1 MNKKLKIG
9 VVVVTAVALTIV
21 AVAMFAGCIEKE
33 ALMPTPVS
41 SPPDVTPVYEYKI
54 VDTYPHDRNAFTQG
68 LVFDNGFLYEG
79 TGIYGESTLRK
90 VELETG
96 KVLKLYHLP
105 AQFFG
110 EGVTLW
116 EDKLIQLTWQSK
128 VGFVYDKKSFLLLR
142 EFTYPTE
149 GWGITHDGKQLIM
162 SDGTETLYF
171 LNPDTFEELGR
182 IEVLDKGVPITNLN
196 ELEYIQGEIYAN
208 LWLTNYIARISP
220 ETGQVVGWIDL
231 EGMLSEEDHS
241 QPVDVL
247 NGIAYDAEHD
257 RLFITG
263 KCWPK
268 LFEIELVSFRLEK
281 ELPEDIRVLLGLKHY
296 SINAT

>member
-1 MNKKLKIG
+1 M
-9 VVVVTAVALTIV
+9 
-21 AVAMFAGCIEKE
+21 
-33 ALMPTPVS
+33 
-41 SPPDVTPVYEYKI
+41 
-54 VDTYPHDRNAFTQG
+54 
-68 LVFDNGFLYEG
+68 
-79 TGIYGESTLRK
+79 RK

-105 AQFFG
+105 AKFFG

-196 ELEYIQGEIYAN
+196 ELEYIKGEIYAN
-208 LWLTNYIARISP
+208 VWLTNRIARISP
-220 ETGQVVGWIDL
+220 ETGQVVGWIYL
-231 EGMLSEEDHS
+231 EGLLSEEDRL

-247 NGIAYDAEHD
+247 NGIAYDAKHD

-263 KCWPK
+263 KYWPK
-268 LFEIELVSFRLEK
+268 LFEIELSPFR
-281 ELPEDIRVLLGLKHY
+281 
-296 SINAT
+296 